1 MDIIFSIIHFLYS
14 TCQFSSITIDTF
26 ASFANEI
33 ERERNRFKDLETVF
47 PSCVS
52 RFPVNSATRREV
64 LIPRKEGRKGFSRN
78 GGVARLSLSLSL
90 SLSVSLSLVHRLS

>member
-33 ERERNRFKDLETVF
+33 EREGEKGI
-47 PSCVS
+47 
-52 RFPVNSATRREV
+52 V
-64 LIPRKEGRKGFSRN
+64 LKI
-78 GGVARLSLSLSL
+78 
-90 SLSVSLSLVHRLS
+90 